1 MSRSGQPEIELLNAQ
16 GMEIVIVASNWH
28 REIMDALISS
38 ATDYCV
44 SAGAEIRVV
53 KVPGSFEIPIA
64 ASAAIDDDVDAVIAL
79 GVIIRGE
86 TPHFEYVAQG
96 VTQGLVSLMIESGTP
111 VGFGVLTCD
120 NEKQAIDRAGLPGS
134 KEDKGKE
141 AAYAAIAT
149 ALMLQ
154 TEFDAQ

>member
-1 MSRSGQPEIELLNAQ
+1 
-16 GMEIVIVASNWH
+16 
-28 REIMDALISS
+28 
-38 ATDYCV
+38 
-44 SAGAEIRVV
+44 VV

-111 VGFGVLTCD
+111 IGFGVLTCD